1 MSEKRQF
8 EIQIRT
14 LPRGNEVCI
23 RLAPGRAALD
33 LHRLWDGVITSTNN
47 VERLRN
53 IATELLSKFCR
64 VGLRELDQKQPEAWA
79 KESYEIAVKFAYE
92 NGNLRGTPKGQARAC
107 REVPDANF
115 ISRGYPARAKL
126 IADRRVFLA
135 GYRMAELLERTT
147 SE

>member
-14 LPRGNEVCI
+14 LPGGNEVRI
-23 RLAPGRAALD
+23 RLAPGRAPLD
-33 LHRLWDGVITSTNN
+33 LHRLWDGLITSTNN
-47 VERLRN
+47 VGRLRN
-53 IATELLSKFCR
+53 IAMELLSR

-79 KESYEIAVKFAYE
+79 KESYEIAVNNAYE
-92 NGNLRGTPKGQARAC
+92 NGNLRGTPKGPARDC
-107 REVPDANF
+107 RELQDANY

-135 GYRMAELLERTT
+135 GYRMAELLERIT
-147 SE
+147 SK